1 MIGGPRFPFRQLL
14 LQPRNTPPALKVD
27 RMTRLPLIAILLLG
41 TSACATASG
50 GQAQPQ
56 PAAEAPPQQSAGERL
71 HALFAASDAAMLRRS
86 PIAALGRGDYTNA
99 DQLGDYFTDASV
111 AADKAAAEE
120 DLAALRSIDRSALND
135 TDELAY
141 DVFRYT
147 RELDLSGFDPDI
159 LPLNLVRPV
168 NHFGGLHSF
177 YAVLSSGRSIA
188 PFRNVDDYQDNLS
201 RHSQFGAMIDRVIAR
216 FREGL
221 ASGVVDTKL
230 TTRNMIEQ
238 LGNLLDAAPDA
249 NVFLAP
255 VRNFPDGVPQ
265 ADRARLTAAHEA
277 AWRDQIAPA
286 YRRLRDF
293 LQNEYLPRAR
303 EGAGLVHMQGG
314 DRLYRRLIL
323 ENTTLPLEAQALHDL
338 GLSEVA
344 RIRGEMEAIKAR
356 VGFTGTLKEFFE
368 FLRTDPRFTPA
379 SREALR
385 DGYYA
390 IGRTVDQRIGQFF
403 SRTPRSRLEIRE
415 VESFR
420 ERNEAA
426 GSYMDGSADG
436 SRPGVFYFN
445 AYDLPSRPTWGMETL
460 YLHEGAPGHH
470 FQIMLAAENEA
481 LPNFMRFGGNTAY
494 VEGWALYAETLWDEL
509 QMETDPYQRF
519 GGLNDEMLRA
529 MRLVVDTG
537 IHAQGWT
544 RERAIQYML
553 DNSGLPETDITAEV
567 ERYIAIPGQAL
578 AYKVGQ
584 LKILELRARAEAALG
599 SRFDIRAFHDQVLH
613 TGALPLS
620 ILEQKIDA
628 WIASQRG

>member
-1 MIGGPRFPFRQLL
+1 
-14 LQPRNTPPALKVD
+14 
-27 RMTRLPLIAILLLG
+27 MTRLPVIAVLLLG
-41 TSACATASG
+41 VSACATMPA
-50 GQAQPQ
+50 GQE
-56 PAAEAPPQQSAGERL
+56 PAATTPVAMPAQGTPGERL
-71 HALFAASDAAMLRRS
+71 RALFAASDAAMLQRN
-86 PIAALGRGDYTNA
+86 PIAALGRGDYSRA
-99 DQLGDYFTDASV
+99 DQLGNYFTDEMT
-111 AADKAAAEE
+111 AAEKQAAE
-120 DLAALRSIDRSALND
+120 TDLAALRAIDRNALND
-135 TDELAY
+135 TDKLAY
-141 DVFRYT
+141 DVFKYT
-147 RELDLSGFDPDI
+147 RELDLSGFAPD
-159 LPLNLVRPV
+159 LLALTQVRPV
-168 NHFGGLHSF
+168 NHFGGVHTF
-177 YAVLSSGRSIA
+177 YAVLASGRSIA
-188 PFRNVDDYQDNLS
+188 PFRNVDDYEDNLS
-201 RHSQFGAMIDRVIAR
+201 RHRQFGPVIDRIIGR

-238 LGNLLDAAPDA
+238 LGNLLNAAPAA

-255 VRNFPDGVPQ
+255 VQTFPEGVPEG
-265 ADRARLTAAHEA
+265 DRARLRTAHEA
-277 AWRDQIAPA
+277 AWRDEIAPA
-286 YRRLRDF
+286 YRRLRTF

-314 DRLYRRLIL
+314 ERLYRRLIE
-323 ENTTLPLEAQALHDL
+323 ENTTLPLEAQALHNL
-338 GLSEVA
+338 GLSEVT
-344 RIRGEMEAIKAR
+344 RIRTEMEAIQRR
-356 VGFTGTLKEFFE
+356 VGFNGTLKQFFE
-368 FLRTDPRFTPA
+368 HLRTDPRFTPA

-390 IGRTVDQRIGQFF
+390 IGRTVESRIGRFF
-403 SRTPRSRLEIRE
+403 NLTPRSRLEIRE
-415 VESFR
+415 VEAFR
-420 ERNEAA
+420 ERTEAA

-509 QMETDPYQRF
+509 GMETDPYQRF

-599 SRFDIRAFHDQVLH
+599 QRFDIRAFHDQVLN
-613 TGALPLS
+613 TGALPLAV
-620 ILEQKIDA
+620 LEAKIDA